1 MTINMPGVAAT
12 STTHDFAGVL
22 FDFDGTIIDS
32 TEAIVENWRRIG
44 EEIGIDHEVILQ
56 TSHGRR
62 SIDVLKDLDPSR
74 ANWEYISAMESKIPS
89 LCKNPAIEIPGAR
102 ALLEALNNLYTPWAI
117 VTSGTK
123 ALLNG
128 WLNVLHLPRPQ
139 EITVAEDVR
148 IGKPDPEGYYKART
162 RLLQHSGEDDI
173 KDVLVVEDAPAGV
186 KAGKLAGCSVLA
198 VTTTHTVDQLKA
210 AGADWVIPDHRFVEV
225 RRKEGLQGAFTFTFN
240 SIY

>member
-1 MTINMPGVAAT
+1 MPSGTAM
-12 STTHDFAGVL
+12 STTHEFAGVL

-44 EEIGIDHEVILQ
+44 EEIGIGHEVILQ

-89 LCKNPAIEIPGAR
+89 LCKNPAIEIPGSR
-102 ALLEALNNLYTPWAI
+102 ALLETLDSLHTPWAI
-117 VTSGTK
+117 VTSGTN

-128 WLNVLHLPRPQ
+128 WLNVLGLPRPQ
-139 EITVAEDVR
+139 EVTVAEDVK

-162 RLLQHSGEDDI
+162 RLLQRSGGEI
-173 KDVLVVEDAPAGV
+173 RDVLVVEDAPAGV
-186 KAGKLAGCSVLA
+186 KAGKLAGCYVLA
-198 VTTTHTVDQLKA
+198 VTATHTVDQLKA

-225 RRKEGLQGAFTFTFN
+225 RRKAESQSIFTFTFN
-240 SIY
+240 NVY

>member
-1 MTINMPGVAAT
+1 MPSISTT
-12 STTHDFAGVL
+12 STTHEFAGVL

-74 ANWEYISAMESKIPS
+74 ANWEYISAMESKIPT

-102 ALLEALNNLYTPWAI
+102 ALLETLNSLHVPWAI
-117 VTSGTK
+117 VTSGTN
-123 ALLNG
+123 ALLTG
-128 WLNVLHLPRPQ
+128 WLDVLRLPRPQ
-139 EITVAEDVR
+139 EVTVAEDVK

-162 RLLQHSGEDDI
+162 RLLQHRGEDDI

-186 KAGKLAGCSVLA
+186 KAGKSAGCYVLA
-198 VTTTHTVDQLKA
+198 VTTTHTADQLKA
-210 AGADWVIPDHRFVEV
+210 AGADWVILDHRFVEV
-225 RRKEGLQGAFTFTFN
+225 RRKDGLQGTFTFTLNNVF
-240 SIY
+240 

>member
-1 MTINMPGVAAT
+1 MPGISAT
-12 STTHDFAGVL
+12 STTHEFAGVL

-44 EEIGIDHEVILQ
+44 EEIGIDHELILQ

-74 ANWEYISAMESKIPS
+74 ANWEYISAMESKIPT

-102 ALLEALNNLYTPWAI
+102 SLLETLNSLHAPWAI
-117 VTSGTK
+117 VTSGTN
-123 ALLNG
+123 ALLTG
-128 WLNVLHLPRPQ
+128 WLNVLRLPRPQ
-139 EITVAEDVR
+139 EVTVAEDVK

-162 RLLQHSGEDDI
+162 RLLQQRGEDDI
-173 KDVLVVEDAPAGV
+173 KDILVVEDAPAGV
-186 KAGKLAGCSVLA
+186 KAGKSAGCYVLA
-198 VTTTHTVDQLKA
+198 VTTTHTVEQLKA

-225 RRKEGLQGAFTFTFN
+225 WRKDGSQGTFTFTFN
-240 SIY
+240 NVF